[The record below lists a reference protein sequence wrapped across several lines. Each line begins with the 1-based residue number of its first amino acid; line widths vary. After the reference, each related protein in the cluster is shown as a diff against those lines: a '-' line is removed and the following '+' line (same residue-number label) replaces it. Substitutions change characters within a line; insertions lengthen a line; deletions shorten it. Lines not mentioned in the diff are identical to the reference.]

1 MKLSKEQI
9 RFIDNYLRK
18 SEVLFVD
25 TRMEL
30 TDHIATAVEEKMQTE
45 NLDFYDAFKN
55 YMVVNKKEL
64 LKQSKTSWSDMKKM
78 AQTFFRAFL
87 HPMVFILLLLAYL
100 ISDYIHREEGINTGN
115 MLMKTNLLLLAIFV
129 PIGIV
134 AYVFKKRFSVVE
146 RLTTIMVLIQ
156 NVVIYLLFILN
167 LSESAVSESTMIIV
181 LKTLEVGYI
190 TSMLIFVRLYV
201 VLWKKYHKM
210 YL

>member
-18 SEVLFVD
+18 SEVFFVD

-115 MLMKTNLLLLAIFV
+115 MLMKTNLLLLAI
-129 PIGIV
+129 
-134 AYVFKKRFSVVE
+134 
-146 RLTTIMVLIQ
+146 
-156 NVVIYLLFILN
+156 
-167 LSESAVSESTMIIV
+167 
-181 LKTLEVGYI
+181 
-190 TSMLIFVRLYV
+190 
-201 VLWKKYHKM
+201 
-210 YL
+210 